1 MNVSPSDDQVRAA
14 HDLGAQQLI
23 TWPFPIEILCDHLD
37 SLVHDARREI
47 ANANTDQ
54 ETLP

>member
-37 SLVHDARREI
+37 SLVHDALREI